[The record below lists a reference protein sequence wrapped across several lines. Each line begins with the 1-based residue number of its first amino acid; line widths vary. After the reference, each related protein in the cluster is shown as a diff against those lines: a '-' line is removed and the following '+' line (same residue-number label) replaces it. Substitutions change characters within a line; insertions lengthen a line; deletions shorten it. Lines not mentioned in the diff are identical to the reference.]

1 MTPWSGDVDGME
13 ASASVAERLAF
24 ERLLA
29 DLSTTFAN
37 AASDDVTTE
46 IERGLTQL
54 VTFLGY
60 DRSTLGEFSADGS
73 ELTVIGSISRP
84 GFEATPLGPLPAQ
97 LGWFKRELRAGRI
110 VRFPAMPEDV
120 PPEAVGEIEYARRTG
135 LRSILTIPVR
145 VGGQVMGA
153 ISFSAFSSTREWPD
167 DLIARLRMVGE
178 VFVQALVRSR
188 ADAVLRSAHDEIKRL
203 NARLEAENV
212 YLRQAAQGKLPG
224 DLASHSPRYN
234 EVLDDIR
241 QVAPTSSTVL
251 LLGETG
257 SGKEVL
263 ARAIHE
269 LSGRNKRPMVKV
281 NCAALPATLI
291 EAELFGREKGAFTG
305 SLSRQMGRFELAD
318 GATILLDEIGELPL
332 ELQPKLLRVLQ
343 NGEFE
348 RLGGTQTIK
357 IDVRVIAASNRDL
370 ARAAQEGTFRQDLYY
385 RLNVFPVEVPPLR
398 ERREDIPML
407 SWAFIQEFSDSMGK
421 PISGIDE
428 ASMMALQAYS
438 WPGNIRELRNLIE
451 RAMILAR
458 GPVLKISLGR
468 GSSSS
473 SSSTSGETPGSRD
486 DAERSHL
493 RRALERCGWRIR
505 GAGGAAAVLD
515 MKPTTLESRMKKLGL
530 ARPGL
535 QGDSE

>member
-1 MTPWSGDVDGME
+1 
-13 ASASVAERLAF
+13 
-24 ERLLA
+24 
-29 DLSTTFAN
+29 
-37 AASDDVTTE
+37 
-46 IERGLTQL
+46 
-54 VTFLGY
+54 
-60 DRSTLGEFSADGS
+60 
-73 ELTVIGSISRP
+73 
-84 GFEATPLGPLPAQ
+84 
-97 LGWFKRELRAGRI
+97 
-110 VRFPAMPEDV
+110 MPEDV

-357 IDVRVIAASNRDL
+357 VDVRVIAASNRDL

>member
-1 MTPWSGDVDGME
+1 
-13 ASASVAERLAF
+13 
-24 ERLLA
+24 
-29 DLSTTFAN
+29 
-37 AASDDVTTE
+37 
-46 IERGLTQL
+46 
-54 VTFLGY
+54 
-60 DRSTLGEFSADGS
+60 
-73 ELTVIGSISRP
+73 
-84 GFEATPLGPLPAQ
+84 
-97 LGWFKRELRAGRI
+97 
-110 VRFPAMPEDV
+110 
-120 PPEAVGEIEYARRTG
+120 
-135 LRSILTIPVR
+135 
-145 VGGQVMGA
+145 
-153 ISFSAFSSTREWPD
+153 
-167 DLIARLRMVGE
+167 
-178 VFVQALVRSR
+178 
-188 ADAVLRSAHDEIKRL
+188 
-203 NARLEAENV
+203 
-212 YLRQAAQGKLPG
+212 
-224 DLASHSPRYN
+224 
-234 EVLDDIR
+234 
-241 QVAPTSSTVL
+241 
-251 LLGETG
+251 
-257 SGKEVL
+257 
-263 ARAIHE
+263 
-269 LSGRNKRPMVKV
+269 
-281 NCAALPATLI
+281 
-291 EAELFGREKGAFTG
+291 
-305 SLSRQMGRFELAD
+305 
-318 GATILLDEIGELPL
+318 
-332 ELQPKLLRVLQ
+332 
-343 NGEFE
+343 
-348 RLGGTQTIK
+348 
-357 IDVRVIAASNRDL
+357 VRVIAASNRDL